1 MPYMNGS
8 DDLLQNASSP
18 AGTDIPDEERPQ
30 RLKRRRRSGPFKRV
44 RRFVRRLRLRHQ
56 LPRILAVLVVLV
68 AVVGVGGLVVAT
80 DAVSRV
86 QSSFNRFQQV
96 VSATASRSG
105 TALTLDDFTLIRAS
119 LSNVISTL
127 SDVQRQANLV
137 RPVLALN
144 HFLATGH

>member
-1 MPYMNGS
+1 MPGCVPS
-8 DDLLQNASSP
+8 DP
-18 AGTDIPDEERPQ
+18 
-30 RLKRRRRSGPFKRV
+30 
-44 RRFVRRLRLRHQ
+44 
-56 LPRILAVLVVLV
+56 LVVFVL
-68 AVVGVGGLVVAT
+68 VVGVGGLVVAT

-86 QSSFNRFQQV
+86 QASFNRLPQV
-96 VSATASRSG
+96 VSATASSSG

-144 HFLATGH
+144 RNLDTTLTYQDAALQLALSANSMLDGLEPTLFFLAGADKTAPS